1 MSFKEWDFFMGFME
15 NEASDLF
22 VLQSDSFFIN
32 QFKKSHSLYMFLQCF
47 QQRPFLKFSE
57 KSSKFK
63 FPTVTG
69 T

>member
-1 MSFKEWDFFMGFME
+1 MGFME

-47 QQRPFLKFSE
+47 QQS
-57 KSSKFK
+57 
-63 FPTVTG
+63 
-69 T
+69 